1 MLLFNQV
8 FENHLLSMHANSIEE
23 LILWAEGL
31 NESFIN
37 SIHEDD
43 EGSFISVFKNPTEV
57 HPYLEFRKLMKEKP
71 TGFIIGTFPPASYLR
86 YQLINDQVIGNRN
99 FKVDS
104 IEVSEAPRLSFF
116 HGNKNSMWEYLNI
129 SDFSI
134 NAIIDFLNRNDW
146 VYSDIIYSCCRTKI
160 TEVEDKNLKNI
171 IPNFPLIDEIIE
183 SKDGTSLWFN
193 TSSIYNSKGLNI
205 YKTKYPNKVNCK
217 DVQAY
222 DIFLRVLQE
231 LGYEISLRLNE
242 LDQWIEVKLENHAVI
257 AHKFRF
263 LLHHQLKI
271 NNKHFNVFTS
281 PSPSNSASQSFPSNK
296 IYKNWISGKVKNK
309 ITPKKPTMDFRK
321 EVFSAIV
328 NRDIEKLNKLQE

>member
-1 MLLFNQV
+1 MLLLNPISK
-8 FENHLLSMHANSIEE
+8 NHLLYMHSDSKEE

-31 NESFIN
+31 NESFID
-37 SIHEDD
+37 SIHEND
-43 EGSFISVFKNPTEV
+43 EGSFISVFKNPTEI
-57 HPYLEFRKLMKEKP
+57 HPYLGYRKLMKEKP
-71 TGFIIGTFPPASYLR
+71 SGFIIGTFPPASYLR
-86 YQLINDQVIGNRN
+86 CQSINDKIIGNRK

-104 IEVSEAPRLSFF
+104 VDVSEAPRLSFF

-134 NAIIDFLNRNDW
+134 NAIIDFLNRKNW

-160 TEVEDKNLKNI
+160 TDVEDKHLKNI
-171 IPNFPLIDEIIE
+171 IPNFALIDEIIE
-183 SKDGTSLWFN
+183 SKEGTSLWFN

-242 LDQWIEVKLENHAVI
+242 SDQWIEVKFDNHAVI

-263 LLHHQLKI
+263 LLYHQLKI
-271 NNKHFNVFTS
+271 DDKHFNVFTS
-281 PSPSNSASQSFPSNK
+281 PSPSNSASQSFVRNR
-296 IYKNWISGKVKNK
+296 IYKNWINSKSKNK
-309 ITPKKPTMDFRK
+309 TIPKKPTLVFRK

-328 NRDIEKLNKLQE
+328 DRDIEKLNKLQE

>member
-1 MLLFNQV
+1 M
-8 FENHLLSMHANSIEE
+8 IE
-23 LILWAEGL
+23 
-31 NESFIN
+31 F
-37 SIHEDD
+37 
-43 EGSFISVFKNPTEV
+43 SV
-57 HPYLEFRKLMKEKP
+57 
-71 TGFIIGTFPPASYLR
+71 
-86 YQLINDQVIGNRN
+86 GNRK
-99 FKVDS
+99 FKIDS
-104 IEVSEAPRLSFF
+104 IEVPESPQLSFF

-134 NAIIDFLNRNDW
+134 HAIIDFLNRKDW

-160 TEVEDKNLKNI
+160 TDVKDKHLKNI
-171 IPNFPLIDEIIE
+171 IPNFALIDEIIE

-242 LDQWIEVKLENHAVI
+242 SDQWIEVKFDNHAVI

-263 LLHHQLKI
+263 LLYHQLKI
-271 NNKHFNVFTS
+271 DDKHFNVFTS
-281 PSPSNSASQSFPSNK
+281 PSPSNSASTSFPSNK
-296 IYKNWISGKVKNK
+296 IYKNWKSAKLKNK
-309 ITPKKPTMDFRK
+309 ITPKKPTIDFRK
-321 EVFSAIV
+321 EIFLAIV
-328 NRDIEKLNKLQE
+328 DRDYEKLKKLQE